1 MSAFRKEL
9 SALLALALPILGTQ
23 LAQTGNAFVDTV
35 MAGRVGA
42 VDLAAVAVGASAWVP
57 IYLFMTGVLMAG
69 TPVLSRHVGAGEWA
83 RVNPIAQQLL
93 YLSLL
98 LGVAGFFLL
107 RHLDPLFHAMDVDP
121 ELLPKVS
128 NYLRALSWG
137 MPGAAL
143 VIALRAYTEALSNP
157 RPVLLISIAGLLLN
171 IPANYIFIYGKLGFP
186 AMGGVGC
193 GWATTLVFWF
203 MAAALGLYIASHKS
217 YAKARLNLKQ
227 RFFEPGTIAYLSRLG
242 LPVGLSIFFEI
253 SIFTVIAL
261 LISQLG
267 AEVVAGHQ
275 IALNFTGLLFMVP
288 LSFALAATVRVGLAR
303 GQGDPAAIHLAVS
316 TVMKVTMVIGV
327 LAALGLLA
335 ARSWIPRIYT
345 DNEVII
351 VLTTQLLLFAAIYQ
365 VSDAL
370 QVAAAGCLRGFEDTT
385 IPMVMT
391 LLAYWGVGLPLGYVL
406 GLTDLLRP
414 AMGPAGFWIGLVAGL
429 TVAALLLL
437 IRLRNQWHHHGPAYT
452 AASGGHITVS
462 AKNND

>member
-1 MSAFRKEL
+1 MSPFRKEF
-9 SALLALALPILGTQ
+9 SALLTLALPILGTQ

-35 MAGRVGA
+35 MAGSVGA

-57 IYLFMTGVLMAG
+57 VYLFMTGVLMAG
-69 TPVLSRHVGAGEWA
+69 TPVLSRHVGSSQMQ

-93 YLSLL
+93 YLALL
-98 LGVAGFFLL
+98 LGTAGFFLL
-107 RHLDPLFHAMDVDP
+107 RSLDPLLEVMDVDP

-128 NYLRALSWG
+128 AYLRALSWG
-137 MPGAAL
+137 MPAAAL

-157 RPVLLISIAGLLLN
+157 RPVLLISIAGLALN
-171 IPANYIFIYGKLGFP
+171 IPANYIFIYGKLGVP

-193 GWATTLVFWF
+193 GWATTLVLWF
-203 MAAALGLYIASHKS
+203 MASALGGYIALHKS
-217 YAKARLNLKQ
+217 YQSVRLNLRQ
-227 RFFEPGTIAYLSRLG
+227 RYFEPKTIAYLTRLG

-303 GQGDPAAIHLAVS
+303 GQGDPAAIQLAVR
-316 TVMKVTMVIGV
+316 TAMIVTLVIGV
-327 LAALGLLA
+327 MAGLGLLA
-335 ARSWIPRIYT
+335 ARSWIPKIYT
-345 DNEVII
+345 DNEMVIA
-351 VLTTQLLLFAAIYQ
+351 LTTQLLLFAAIYQ

-391 LLAYWGVGLPLGYVL
+391 LIAYWGVGLPLGYML
-406 GLTDLLRP
+406 GLTDILRP

-429 TVAALLLL
+429 TAAAVLLLM
-437 IRLRNQWHHHGPAYT
+437 RLYQQWRSQIIEDGVPYKHP
-452 AASGGHITVS
+452 I
-462 AKNND
+462 NDSV

>member
-1 MSAFRKEL
+1 MSDFRKEF

-69 TPVLSRHVGAGEWA
+69 TPVLSRHIGAGDIA
-83 RVNPIAQQLL
+83 RINPLAQQLL

-98 LGVAGFFLL
+98 LGLAGFFLL
-107 RHLDPLFHAMDVDP
+107 RNLDPLFVSMEVDP

-128 NYLRALSWG
+128 AYLRALSWG

-157 RPVLLISIAGLLLN
+157 RPVLLISIAGLILN
-171 IPANYIFIYGKLGFP
+171 IPANYIFIYGKFGLP

-203 MAAALGLYIASHKS
+203 MAIALSLYIAIHQS
-217 YAKARLNLKQ
+217 YNKVRLDLRK
-227 RFFEPGTIAYLSRLG
+227 RFFEPATMAYLTRLG

-303 GQGDPAAIHLAVS
+303 GQGDPAAVRVAVN
-316 TVMKVTMVIGV
+316 TVMKVT
-327 LAALGLLA
+327 LAIGLLA
-335 ARSWIPRIYT
+335 GLGLFAARAWIPRIYT
-345 DNEVII
+345 DNETVIL
-351 VLTTQLLLFAAIYQ
+351 LTTHLLLFAAIYQ

-385 IPMVMT
+385 VPMLMT
-391 LLAYWGVGLPLGYVL
+391 LVAYWGVGLPLGYVL
-406 GLTDLLRP
+406 GLTDRVRP

-429 TVAALLLL
+429 TVAAVLLL
-437 IRLRNQWHHHGPAYT
+437 IRLQHQRSKQAPLDSSVFVGRGEERA
-452 AASGGHITVS
+452 
-462 AKNND
+462 

>member
-1 MSAFRKEL
+1 MSPLRKEF

-57 IYLFMTGVLMAG
+57 VYLFMTGVLMAG
-69 TPVLSRHVGAGEWA
+69 TPVLSRHVGSGDMQ
-83 RVNPIAQQLL
+83 RLNPIAQQLL
-93 YLSLL
+93 YLALL
-98 LGVAGFFLL
+98 LGTAGFFLL
-107 RHLDPLFHAMDVDP
+107 RNLDPLLEAMDVDP

-128 NYLRALSWG
+128 AYLRALSWG

-157 RPVLLISIAGLLLN
+157 RPVLLISIAGLALN
-171 IPANYIFIYGKLGFP
+171 IPANYVFIYGKLGLP

-193 GWATTLVFWF
+193 GWATTLVLWF
-203 MAAALGLYIASHKS
+203 MAISLGIYIALHKS
-217 YAKARLNLKQ
+217 YQAVRLNL
-227 RFFEPGTIAYLSRLG
+227 RERHFEPKTIAYLTRIG

-253 SIFTVIAL
+253 SIFTIIAL

-303 GQGDPAAIHLAVS
+303 GQGDVAAIHLAVR
-316 TVMKVTMVIGV
+316 TVMVVTLVIGV
-327 LAALGLLA
+327 LAGLGLLA
-335 ARSWIPRIYT
+335 ARSWIPKIYT
-345 DNEVII
+345 DNEMVI
-351 VLTTQLLLFAAIYQ
+351 VLTTHLLLFAAIYQ

-370 QVAAAGCLRGFEDTT
+370 QVAAAGCLRGFEDTS

-391 LLAYWGVGLPLGYVL
+391 LVAYWGVGLPIGYVL

-429 TVAALLLL
+429 TVAAVLLLL
-437 IRLRNQWHHHGPAYT
+437 RLRQQWRSQTLGDGVAYQQPIKEI
-452 AASGGHITVS
+452 A
-462 AKNND
+462 